1 MHIMRHIDDT
11 AFCSQW
17 VELIHFNR
25 IHGYLTLSVFQKID
39 FDKDFIEKKE
49 KQTQLTE
56 KNYQIRF
63 YKVIHWQDQIQS
75 IEEKKTFRRL
85 PSLDLK
91 KTTTIDAFILCK
103 NVRFAAFEV
112 IEMKTVGFASM
123 NNAWFRYGVQNF
135 LSRTD

>member
-1 MHIMRHIDDT
+1 MHIMRHVDDT

-17 VELIHFNR
+17 VELIHFIR
-25 IHGYLTLSVFQKID
+25 IHEYLTSSVFQKID

-56 KNYQIRF
+56 KNNQIRF

-85 PSLDLK
+85 SSLDLK
-91 KTTTIDAFILCK
+91 KKQQQSTHLF
-103 NVRFAAFEV
+103 FA
-112 IEMKTVGFASM
+112 KTFV
-123 NNAWFRYGVQNF
+123 
-135 LSRTD
+135 SRHLK